1 MPGPGAFW
9 IGKEES
15 QEVNEVLD
23 SKYWFRYGNPKD
35 PSFKQKV
42 YTLEQEFCCDFQ
54 TNHALAT
61 TSGTASLLVSLL
73 ALGIKPGDEV
83 IVPAYTFV
91 ASYTSIIFAGGVPV
105 LTEIDDSLTID
116 PNEIEKKITPRTKA
130 IMPVHMLGNPCK
142 MDQICDIAKKHG
154 LPIIEDT
161 CQAFGAS
168 WKGKKLGTIGAIG
181 AFSLNFF
188 KTITSGDGGLVATD
202 SQDLYERA
210 FGFHDQGHLPN
221 RTGVEVGNR
230 LILGLN
236 FRMNELTGAGGLA
249 QFRKLSSILTR
260 LRTIK
265 KSLKEKLAELPGIK
279 FRTIND
285 ESGECGTLL
294 TVLFK
299 SREEAKKVGDE
310 LGTGPI
316 ARSGWHVYSNME
328 HVGAHLKSVGQ
339 PSGFGSYPKTD
350 DLLLRAMNISV
361 GVVDGGLGAGFGINI
376 NSTEEDIETVANRFK
391 KAYLNR
397 EK

>member
-9 IGKEES
+9 IGEEERK
-15 QEVNEVLD
+15 EVNDVLE
-23 SKYWFRYGNPKD
+23 SKYWFRYGSPTD
-35 PSFKQKV
+35 PTFKKKV
-42 YTLEQEFCCDFQ
+42 YTLEQEFCRDFQ
-54 TNHALAT
+54 VEHALAT

-116 PNEIEKKITPRTKA
+116 PDEIEKKITSKTKA

-142 MDQICDIAKKHG
+142 MDQIRDIAAKYG

-161 CQAFGAS
+161 CQAFGGS
-168 WKGKKLGTIGAIG
+168 WKGQKLGTIGTIG

-202 SQDLYERA
+202 SKDLYERA

-249 QFRKLSSILTR
+249 QFRKLPSILSR
-260 LRTIK
+260 LRAIK
-265 KSLKEKLAELPGIK
+265 KSLKSKLAQLPGIQ

-285 ESGECGTLL
+285 PEGECGTLL

-299 SREEAKKVGDE
+299 SAEETKRVGAL

-339 PSGFGSYPKTD
+339 PSGFGSYPRTD
-350 DLLLRAMNISV
+350 DLLLRSMNISV

-376 NSTEEDIETVANRFK
+376 NSTEDEITEVANKFK
-391 KAYLNR
+391 SAYLS
-397 EK
+397 KK

>member
-1 MPGPGAFW
+1 MPGPGAYW
-9 IGKEES
+9 IAEEERKEI
-15 QEVNEVLD
+15 LD
-23 SKYWFRYGNPKD
+23 AVESKYWFRYGDPENPN
-35 PSFKQKV
+35 FKQKV
-42 YTLEQEFCCDFQ
+42 YKLEQEFAQAFQ
-54 TNHALAT
+54 CQHALAT

-105 LTEIDDSLTID
+105 LTEINDSLTID
-116 PNEIEKKITPRTKA
+116 PDDIRKRITPKTKA
-130 IMPVHMLGNPCK
+130 IMPVHMLGNPCQ
-142 MDQICDIAKKHG
+142 MDAILDISQQYG
-154 LPIIEDT
+154 IPILEDS

-168 WKGKKLGTIGAIG
+168 WKGQNVGTLGDMG

-188 KTITSGDGGLVATD
+188 KTITSGDGGLVATN
-202 SQDLYERA
+202 QKDLFEKA

-236 FRMNELTGAGGLA
+236 FRMNELTGAGALA
-249 QFRKLSSILTR
+249 QFRKLPALLTR
-260 LRTIK
+260 LRELK
-265 KSLKEKLAELPGIK
+265 GKLKSKLAELPGIR

-285 ESGECGTLL
+285 EKGECGTLL
-294 TVLFK
+294 TVIFD
-299 SREEAKKVGDE
+299 SAETAKQIGAE

-328 HVGAHLKSVGQ
+328 HVGAHLASVGQ
-339 PSGFGSYPKTD
+339 PHGFGSYPQTD
-350 DLLLRAMNISV
+350 DLLLRSMNISV

-376 NSTEEDIETVANRFK
+376 NSTDDEIEVIAQKFAA
-391 KAYLNR
+391 AYR
-397 EK
+397 KVKS